1 MLNNPLSTTNKQ
13 LSLSFVETTVE
24 CDSDADCY
32 SNMTCNEFGNC
43 SCPNGT
49 IQNGTDCV
57 SNGMLSLY
65 IRLNIVYI

>member
-1 MLNNPLSTTNKQ
+1 MHNDPLSTTNKH

-32 SNMTCNEFGNC
+32 NNMMCNEFGIC

-49 IQNGTDCV
+49 TQNGTDCI
-57 SNGMLSLY
+57 SNGM
-65 IRLNIVYI
+65 

>member
-1 MLNNPLSTTNKQ
+1 MLNYPLSTTNKQ

-32 SNMTCNEFGNC
+32 NNMTCNEFGNC

-49 IQNGTDCV
+49 STKWN
-57 SNGMLSLY
+57 
-65 IRLNIVYI
+65 